1 MPSPSYELLA
11 APGLLAELTGR
22 LIAEKKPVGLDIE
35 TGYDGDSREGGSL
48 RPETAFIVS
57 VQFTNS
63 LDWGRLV
70 PLRFDGGVNMDNA
83 VAAEHLWDL
92 AWATDDEGLPL
103 IVAHGAKFER
113 RHLARWF
120 FRYLAKHP
128 RLGEA
133 VRASHGYFPVR
144 SCTLLESYAEG
155 ENREHGLKEIT
166 WANFRYR
173 MRELIDLFAREGGKK
188 LTEKEANSIR
198 FNVLSQ
204 YDREVIA
211 YACEDA
217 VYSLK
222 HHLHRWPRVRQ
233 TAIYKIEMA
242 VLHEVVCDME
252 DTGIAYDWNMMRDG
266 SRKGRAFSEPYKLE
280 VLAEFSELAGEPVVI
295 NLNSPQQLRDV
306 IYNKCGMPVS
316 HWTDGG
322 KSGNSKPSTDAKT
335 ALKGLS
341 KQYRAI
347 RKLLNLRG
355 LTKLCGTYLDTYED
369 KFDVAA
375 DGRAHPS
382 LLQHGTVTGRTS
394 AADPPYQQTPKK
406 YHYEL
411 ADGRSFDYNFRDSI
425 MAPFQMLMWWELL
438 EEEMGLSAR
447 EADPGWYILGFDY
460 SQIELRVFAGEAGEQ
475 ALIDAFERGDDVH
488 RLTAAL
494 MLGVPL
500 DQVTDEDRAV
510 GKTMNFAL
518 AYGMSEDGL
527 ADRLG
532 ITRDEAVELFTQY
545 HAAYPKL
552 KEWSD
557 RTIATSRRTGYV
569 TTKWGR
575 KVRIWA
581 YDSTKRRERR
591 EGERS
596 AGNAPIQGS
605 STGDYKKLAMIRS
618 VHALRKAGLEGKVRL
633 FMDLHDA
640 LEFYVRLDVDPA
652 DVVRVL
658 QPAVVF
664 PVDGWPAM
672 VAEWHIG
679 QRWGSVMELEVT
691 EQPFNVK
698 LRKKAEPEVPAAEVT
713 GDEDESL
720 PGLGTWKGAPGE
732 KAPEP
737 GPVGPAVPP
746 VRDYPAPAHS
756 PARDRPDLPR
766 QVNIA
771 LLNRPTAGQAYH
783 LARYLR
789 GVPGP
794 NTVMLRYEDTTVSIG
809 GTSGLTPAYE
819 PEVSLIFG
827 GAMVYYDESLI
838 DASALTKDLEL

>member
-11 APGLLAELTGR
+11 APGLLAELTAR

-35 TGYDGDSREGGSL
+35 TGYDGDSQEGAAK
-48 RPETAFIVS
+48 RPETAFVVS

-70 PLRFDGGVNMDNA
+70 PLRFDSGVNMDNYI
-83 VAAEHLWDL
+83 AAEHFWDL
-92 AWATDDEGLPL
+92 ACAVDDEGLPL

-120 FRYLAKHP
+120 LRYLAKHP

-173 MRELIDLFAREGGKK
+173 MRDLISLFNTAAGKK
-188 LTEKEANSIR
+188 LTEREANSIR

-222 HHLHRWPRVRQ
+222 HHLHRWPRVRA
-233 TAIYKIEMA
+233 TSIYKIEMA

-280 VLAEFSELAGEPVVI
+280 VLHEFSELAGEPVVI
-295 NLNSPQQLRDV
+295 NLNSAQQLRDV

-322 KSGNSKPSTDAKT
+322 KSGNRQPSTDAKT

-341 KQYRAI
+341 KQHLAI

-355 LTKLCGTYLDTYED
+355 LAKLCGTYLDTYED
-369 KFDVAA
+369 KFNVAD

-411 ADGRSFDYNFRDSI
+411 AGGGSFDYNFRDSI
-425 MAPFQMLMWWELL
+425 MAPAHMLMWWEIML
-438 EEEMGLSAR
+438 EELGFGTPP
-447 EADPGWYILGFDY
+447 ADPGWYILGYDY

-475 ALIDAFERGDDVH
+475 ALIDAFARDEDVH
-488 RLTAAL
+488 RLTAGL
-494 MLGVPL
+494 MLGIPL
-500 DQVTDEDRAV
+500 DQVTEDDRAV

-552 KEWSD
+552 KQWSD

-581 YDSTKRRERR
+581 YDSAKRRERR

-605 STGDYKKLAMIRS
+605 STGDYKKLAMIRA

-652 DVVRVL
+652 DVIRVL

-664 PVDGWPAM
+664 PVPGWPAM

-679 QRWGSVMELEVT
+679 QRWGSVMGLEVT
-691 EQPFNVK
+691 EQPFSVK
-698 LRKKAEPEVPAAEVT
+698 LKKKAVIEAPVAETT
-713 GDEDESL
+713 GDEDEQL
-720 PGLGTWKGAPGE
+720 PGLGTWKGAPAE
-732 KAPEP
+732 KSPEP
-737 GPVGPAVPP
+737 GPARVPAP
-746 VRDYPAPAHS
+746 VRDYPAPARS
-756 PARDRPDLPR
+756 RADVPAGPAR

-771 LLNRPTAGQAYH
+771 LLGSPTVAQAH
-783 LARYLR
+783 RLSSYLKSL
-789 GVPGP
+789 PGP
-794 NTVMLRYEDTTVSIG
+794 NTVTLRFEETVVTIS

-838 DASALTKDLEL
+838 DASALTKGLEL

>member
-11 APGLLAELTGR
+11 APGLLAELTQR
-22 LIAEKKPVGLDIE
+22 LIAEKQPVGLDIE
-35 TGYDGDSREGGSL
+35 TGYDGDSCEGRSL
-48 RPETAFIVS
+48 HPETAFIVS
-57 VQFTNS
+57 IQFTNS

-83 VAAEHLWDL
+83 VAAEYFWDL
-92 AWATDDEGLPL
+92 VWAVDDEGLPL

-120 FRYLAKHP
+120 FRHLARHP
-128 RLGEA
+128 RLGEH
-133 VRASHGYFPVR
+133 VRATHGYFPVR

-166 WANFRYR
+166 WKNFQYR
-173 MRELIDLFAREGGKK
+173 MRELIDLFIRDGKK
-188 LTEKEANSIR
+188 LTEKEANSVR

-217 VYSLK
+217 VYCLK
-222 HHLHRWPRVRQ
+222 HHQLRWPKVRH
-233 TAIYKIEMA
+233 TSIYKIEMA
-242 VLHEVVCDME
+242 VLHDVVCDME

-266 SRKGRAFSEPYKLE
+266 SRKGRAFTEPYKLE
-280 VLAEFSELAGEPVVI
+280 VLAEFSDLAGEPVMI
-295 NLNSPQQLRDV
+295 NLNSPVQLRDV
-306 IYNKCGMPVS
+306 IYNKCGMPVT

-322 KSGNSKPSTDAKT
+322 KSGNRQPSTDAKT

-341 KQYRAI
+341 KQYTAI

-355 LTKLCGTYLDTYED
+355 LAKLCGTYLDTYED

-382 LLQHGTVTGRTS
+382 LLQHGTITGRTS

-411 ADGRSFDYNFRDSI
+411 AGGRSFDYNFRDSI
-425 MAPFQMLMWWELL
+425 WAPAAMPMWWELVEDEL
-438 EEEMGLSAR
+438 GLAKPQP
-447 EADPGWYILGFDY
+447 DPGWYILGFDY

-475 ALIDAFERGDDVH
+475 ALIDAFARGDDVH
-488 RLTAAL
+488 RLTASL
-494 MLGVPL
+494 MLGIPVE
-500 DQVTDEDRAV
+500 QVTGEDRAV

-532 ITRDEAVELFTQY
+532 ISRDEAVELFTQY

-557 RTIATSRRTGYV
+557 RTIAVSRRTGYV

-581 YDSTKRRERR
+581 YDSPKRRDRR

-618 VHALRKAGLEGKVRL
+618 VHAIRRAGLEGKVRL

-640 LEFYVRLDVDPA
+640 LEFYVRKDVLPA
-652 DVVRVL
+652 DVIEVL

-664 PVDGWPAM
+664 PVDSWPAM
-672 VAEWHIG
+672 VAEWHAG
-679 QRWGSVMELEVT
+679 QRWGSVVELEVT
-691 EQPFNVK
+691 ENPFSVK
-698 LRKKAEPEVPAAEVT
+698 PKKKTEPAAPVREVT
-713 GDEDESL
+713 GDEDEFTESMGGWRSER
-720 PGLGTWKGAPGE
+720 PVT
-732 KAPEP
+732 APEP
-737 GPVGPAVPP
+737 PPPAP
-746 VRDYPAPAHS
+746 RDYPAPARSH
-756 PARDRPDLPR
+756 RDPQAGGPR
-766 QVNIA
+766 KVNIA
-771 LLNRPTAGQAYH
+771 LLARPTLDQAQG
-783 LARYLR
+783 LVRYLNTL
-789 GVPGP
+789 PGQ
-794 NTVMLRYEDTTVSIG
+794 NTVVLRFEETEVPIT

-838 DASALTKDLEL
+838 DASSLTRDLEL